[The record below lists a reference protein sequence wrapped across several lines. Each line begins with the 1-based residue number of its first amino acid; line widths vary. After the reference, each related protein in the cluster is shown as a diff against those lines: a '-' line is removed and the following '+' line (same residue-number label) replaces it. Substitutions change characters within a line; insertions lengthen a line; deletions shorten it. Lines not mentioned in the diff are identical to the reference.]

1 MRCRR
6 ACRGEEWRVAAH
18 DYAFLSLRII
28 HMNESRHTCEW
39 VTAHVWMRRLSHM
52 CTWRHVTH
60 TNESC
65 HTYGWVTA
73 HIWMSHGTYTNEA
86 PESYV
91 RMTTCHTYEWV
102 MSHIWMSHGTYMNES
117 RHMYEWGSRV
127 VCAHDDMSR
136 IRMSHVTHMIES
148 RHIYEWV
155 TAHIWMRLPSRMRA
169 WRHIPVAANH
179 DAHPVAANDDQT
191 SQANPVQCYNTHRA
205 TIPQMP
211 QYPFHFST
219 IPTKRIC
226 QLCSSHFSTIPT
238 KRFQPLFYNT
248 HERFVNHVPA
258 CYNTPHAQRHVTF
271 LQYPRKCYNTH
282 ETWRVAAHERMTTYS
297 CRVRSDRNDD
307 ARPVTANGG
316 LPSWHLRILK
326 MIGLFG
332 RI

>member
-1 MRCRR
+1 M
-6 ACRGEEWRVAAH
+6 
-18 DYAFLSLRII
+18 Y
-28 HMNESRHTCEW
+28 EW
-39 VTAHVWMRRLSHM
+39 VMTRLWIQTRTFSDDI
-52 CTWRHVTH
+52 TNLTSHVT
-60 TNESC
+60 
-65 HTYGWVTA
+65 YLRWVMA
-73 HIWMSHGTYTNEA
+73 HIWMSHETSMNESWHTQAWVMAHTWMSHGAHMNESCTYMNELWHIYKWVMKTLTHMND
-86 PESYV
+86 SW
-91 RMTTCHTYEWV
+91 HTYEWV
-102 MSHIWMSHGTYMNES
+102 LTHVWMSHEIRLNES
-117 RHMYEWGSRV
+117 W
-127 VCAHDDMSR
+127 
-136 IRMSHVTHMIES
+136 
-148 RHIYEWV
+148 HIYEWV

-179 DAHPVAANDDQT
+179 DTHPVAANDDQT